1 MSEAA
6 VMTPEERS
14 RRNVRLAL
22 AHGVVAIGFMLFYVW
37 YRVHT
42 P

>member
-1 MSEAA
+1 MTDAA
-6 VMTPEERS
+6 VKPEDRS
-14 RRNVRLAL
+14 RRNLWLAL
-22 AHGVVAIGFMLFYVW
+22 AHGAVAVAFMLFYVW